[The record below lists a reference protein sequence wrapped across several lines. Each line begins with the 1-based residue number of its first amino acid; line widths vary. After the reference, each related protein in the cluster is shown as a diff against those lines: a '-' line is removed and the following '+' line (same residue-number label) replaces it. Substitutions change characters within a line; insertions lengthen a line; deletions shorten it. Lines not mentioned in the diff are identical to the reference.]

1 MMLGYRWL
9 FLFFFGGEP
18 LSIWVMLQQL
28 YRGRAPCAGSQA
40 DLIFSA
46 SNTLCRTPAEIEP
59 SGRKSGKRE
68 LRVFCFYFLFFG
80 FHSIFSRQQ
89 ITMIATKTSCC
100 CLGRIS
106 DDPPSAFLTLR
117 DRHRYARQ
125 IAGLPPPPASFLQIR
140 FPLLP
145 ARAQHRET
153 SVSCSEGGPD
163 PG

>member
-1 MMLGYRWL
+1 MAAGWEEWVEDDARLPL
-9 FLFFFGGEP
+9 ALSFFFGGEP

-46 SNTLCRTPAEIEP
+46 SNTLCRTPCRNRAEWEEEWKT
-59 SGRKSGKRE
+59 RAVR
-68 LRVFCFYFLFFG
+68 FLFFFG
-80 FHSIFSRQQ
+80 LHSIFSRQQ
-89 ITMIATKTSCC
+89 ITRIATKTSCC

-125 IAGLPPPPASFLQIR
+125 IAGLPPPILSSDSL
-140 FPLLP
+140 
-145 ARAQHRET
+145 
-153 SVSCSEGGPD
+153 SSSSCKGSTQRD
-163 PG
+163 KCLV